1 MNVSPIR
8 QLSAPERHVY
18 FSDNVQVQIIES
30 TESAPVMPSMYAQ
43 RLERHMRNA
52 TNVTPQ
58 STPAPASSPIVLT
71 CKNAMF
77 KAALACGALFLPSFA
92 ALVLGPIGLIVP
104 GALLALTVLFYLLA
118 GKPTQSMEQSL
129 AARHAEA
136 RRSDSQ
142 CN

>member
-1 MNVSPIR
+1 MNVNPIK

-18 FSDNVQVQIIES
+18 FSDNVQVQIIEP

-43 RLERHMRNA
+43 RLERQMRNA
-52 TNVTPQ
+52 PNVT
-58 STPAPASSPIVLT
+58 SRPAPAPANSPITLA
-71 CKNAMF
+71 CKNAML

-104 GALLALTVLFYLLA
+104 GALLALTVLFFLLA

-129 AARHAEA
+129 ATQQAEA
-136 RRSDSQ
+136 RRFDSQ
-142 CN
+142 CS